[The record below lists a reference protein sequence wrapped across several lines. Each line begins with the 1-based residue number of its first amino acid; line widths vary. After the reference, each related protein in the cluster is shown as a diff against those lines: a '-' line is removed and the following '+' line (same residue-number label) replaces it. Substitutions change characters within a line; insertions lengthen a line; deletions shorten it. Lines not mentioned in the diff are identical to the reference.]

1 MSDPVLAAVIAAV
14 ATLVA
19 TIMQMRASIAREA
32 AARSSSSSARKKS
45 RAPMLFTFV
54 VLIAAASG
62 GFAFSQWINADQR
75 VANVELQN
83 GMKERIT
90 ELDRTATQLMQA
102 RAVARAEIEAQSLR
116 HLGST
121 GVVSLAVL
129 PPCRPAAALASG
141 AVGTPPPASACT
153 ESEATAVNL
162 CASIP
167 ATATVA
173 EVELYTRPVESDA
186 PWSAARAQPGQ
197 ELDHARFA
205 SSVTEAS
212 DSETT
217 KLVCQAFSHWASDK
231 ARTARMVVHFRL

>member
-1 MSDPVLAAVIAAV
+1 MSDPVLAAIIAAL

-19 TIMQMRASIAREA
+19 TIMQLRASFAREA
-32 AARSSSSSARKKS
+32 AARSSAGSSRRKS
-45 RAPMLFTFV
+45 GAPMLLIFV

-62 GFAFSQWINADQR
+62 GFALSHWITADQR

-90 ELDRTATQLMQA
+90 ELDRTATQLTQA
-102 RAVARAEIEAQSLR
+102 RAAERAEIETHTLR
-116 HLGST
+116 QIGSK
-121 GVVSLAVL
+121 GVVSLAAL
-129 PPCRPAAALASG
+129 APCRPAASLAAG
-141 AVGTPPPASACT
+141 AVGTPQPAAGCT
-153 ESEATAVNL
+153 ESEATTVTL

-167 ATATVA
+167 ANATVA
-173 EVELYTRPVESDA
+173 ELELYTRPAESDT
-186 PWSAARAQPGQ
+186 PWSAARVQPGQ

-205 SSVTEAS
+205 PSVTEAS

-231 ARTARMVVHFRL
+231 ARTARVVVHYRL